1 MALSERGKNIRFVA
15 IAIAVLLVVAA
26 VWMLFFGFSKSHE
39 LNMDGYE
46 ITADGIRELRVHAI
60 VRTHDYLIWD
70 DEMSGH
76 VSVYDG
82 DEEIEAFQM
91 VRRNNRYLPK
101 RTTEEAYQEDLWRE
115 KVWVCESPYAASTNF
130 FAINNYVVV
139 DDDME
144 WLVVTNAFRADV
156 EPRIWVFA
164 TDRDVGYDVTERAI
178 AQFSWQFEGE
188 TPLQNPWG

>member
-15 IAIAVLLVVAA
+15 IAIAVLLVAAA

-46 ITADGIRELRVHAI
+46 ITADGVRELRVHAI

-91 VRRNNRYLPK
+91 VRRENRYLPK

-115 KVWVCESPYAASTNF
+115 KVWVYTSAYAAS
-130 FAINNYVVV
+130 INGPLHGDVVV

-144 WLVVTNAFRADV
+144 WLVVTTRLFTDV
-156 EPRIWVFA
+156 KPCVWVFA
-164 TDRDVGYDVTERAI
+164 NDRDVGYDVTERAI
-178 AQFSWQFEGE
+178 ELLRGQPE
-188 TPLQNPWG
+188 LQNPYE

>member
-15 IAIAVLLVVAA
+15 IAIVVLLVAA
-26 VWMLFFGFSKSHE
+26 VVWMLFFGFSKSHE
-39 LNMDGYE
+39 LEMDGYE
-46 ITADGIRELRVHAI
+46 ITADGVRELRVHAI

-91 VRRNNRYLPK
+91 VRRENRFLVKPNYEIPK
-101 RTTEEAYQEDLWRE
+101 QDSGMWHE

-144 WLVVTNAFRADV
+144 WLAVTNWPSYTPDA
-156 EPRIWVFA
+156 RIWVFA
-164 TDRDVGYDVTERAI
+164 SDSDVGYDVTARAI
-178 AQFSWQFEGE
+178 GQIYRKDGQPE
-188 TPLQNPWG
+188 LQNPWE